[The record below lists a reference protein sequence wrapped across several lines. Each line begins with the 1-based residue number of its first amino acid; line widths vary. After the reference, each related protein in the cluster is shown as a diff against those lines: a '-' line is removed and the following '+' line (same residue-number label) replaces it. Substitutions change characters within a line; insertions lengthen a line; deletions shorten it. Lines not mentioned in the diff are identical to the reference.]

1 MTTQNIRAPSRMREI
16 MIELST
22 RRVIVAAFV
31 GTSVAL
37 SLPLTAQSTAAPST
51 CSGRP
56 FKHLTARYD
65 RVRGKTVV
73 SLNGNL
79 PRSMWKPKTEAL
91 LLEAEHSGEA
101 SDSVITPRLF
111 LIQNTL
117 ELGVQTGSAFTFHVL
132 SDDSVRYSWPSG
144 LGQLWNGHNGF
155 GLGLVPVIVT
165 PVEYGNGEFTRFA
178 QAKQAVVEISGR
190 QYKLDAK
197 DLLPLAEIDRWSS
210 CPDDR
215 KLARKKS

>member
-1 MTTQNIRAPSRMREI
+1 V
-16 MIELST
+16 IELLRS
-22 RRVIVAAFV
+22 RVIVAASV
-31 GTSVAL
+31 GTFVAL
-37 SLPLTAQSTAAPST
+37 SLPLTAQSPAASPA
-51 CSGRP
+51 CSGGP
-56 FKHLTARYD
+56 FKHLTVRYD
-65 RVRGKTVV
+65 RVRDKTVV

-101 SDSVITPRLF
+101 SDSVVTPRLF
-111 LIQNTL
+111 LIQNTV

-132 SDDSVRYSWPSG
+132 ADDSVRYSWPSG

-155 GLGLVPVIVT
+155 GLGLVPVVVS

-178 QAKQAVVEISGR
+178 QAKQAIVEISGR

-197 DLLPLAEIDRWSS
+197 DLLPLAEIDRWSR

-215 KLARKKS
+215 KLARKKA